1 MSASHERR
9 SRDEAGP
16 PPNPSAV
23 SAPAGRTI
31 PLTGR
36 LWSVAQGAVA
46 VIALGLGVGTV
57 AALAADSFVS
67 AIVWLNDRFWISPRS
82 RMMAGDWPWLMAATI
97 AVPAVGGLLVGL
109 LTRYLMPDRRP
120 QGPPDVIEAAQ
131 RGHGHVP
138 LKGGLA
144 TAAAALLSLGSGASV
159 GQYGPLVHLGATLG
173 SAFGRFSR
181 AARGT
186 LSSIGVG
193 CGVAAA
199 IATAFNAPIAG
210 ILFAHEV
217 ILRHY
222 SLRAF
227 APITV
232 ASTMGYVVATV
243 VLEREPLFRV
253 EGIARVGPWE
263 YLSFILVG
271 IAGAFVAIVYMRS
284 ILGTQKLAART
295 PVPAVLQ
302 PAMAGAA
309 LGIMA
314 LWLPDILGMG
324 REVLRF
330 SIIPGAFAADEL
342 ALLLVAKI
350 AATALCLGFGFVGG
364 VFSPSLLIGALFG
377 ALAGLL
383 LMPVVP
389 GAADSLGVYAICGM
403 AAVTSPVIGA
413 PISTILIVF
422 ELTRNYDLT
431 TAVMVSV
438 VFANL
443 VSYRLYGRSMFDKVL
458 QNRGVDLSLGRD
470 QLVLD
475 RTPVGPYVS
484 DRYVAVHPGE
494 RRRTLRDRLI
504 EADAGE
510 AQLVDDDGVYRGTIT
525 LGHLLA
531 ELEGRETEPVDSL
544 AIRDQAALRADASI
558 RRALEHAERNIGE
571 MLPVLATDSDRLV
584 GVVDQSVLVRAY
596 RETLHGIRREE
607 HAS

>member
-1 MSASHERR
+1 MS
-9 SRDEAGP
+9 
-16 PPNPSAV
+16 V
-23 SAPAGRTI
+23 PAGSTL
-31 PLTGR
+31 PLASR
-36 LWSVAQGAVA
+36 LWSVAQGALA

-57 AALAADSFVS
+57 AAFAADAFVS
-67 AIVWLNDRFWISPRS
+67 AVVWLNDRFWISPRS
-82 RMMAGDWPWLMAATI
+82 RMMDGDWPWLTMATI

-109 LTRYLMPDRRP
+109 LTRYLMPGRQP

-144 TAAAALLSLGSGASV
+144 SAAAALLSLGSGASV

-186 LSSIGVG
+186 LSSIGIG

-232 ASTMGYVVATV
+232 AATMGYVVASV

-253 EGIARVGPWE
+253 EEIARVGPWE
-263 YLSFILVG
+263 YLSFILIG
-271 IAGAFVAIVYMRS
+271 IGGAFVAIIYMRA

-295 PVPAVLQ
+295 PVPAVLR
-302 PAMAGAA
+302 PAMAGAV
-309 LGIMA
+309 LGVMA
-314 LWLPDILGMG
+314 LWLPDVLGMG

-330 SIIPGAFAADEL
+330 SIIPGAFGAEEL

-383 LMPVVP
+383 LLPIVP
-389 GAADSLGVYAICGM
+389 GSADSLSVYAICGM

-422 ELTRNYDLT
+422 ELTRNYGLT

-475 RTPVGPYVS
+475 RTPVGPYIS
-484 DRYVAVHPGE
+484 DQYVVAQPGE
-494 RRRTLRDRLI
+494 HRRTLCDRLI
-504 EADAGE
+504 EAGAGE
-510 AQLVDDDGVYRGTIT
+510 AQLVDANGVYLGTIT
-525 LGHLLA
+525 LGHLLV
-531 ELEGRETEPVDSL
+531 ELDEREAEPVDPL
-544 AIRDQAALRADASI
+544 AVRDEAALHEDASI

-584 GVVDQSVLVRAY
+584 GVVDRSVLVRAY